1 MSSPDVV
8 AIGDVHGC
16 ASLLEQELTPH
27 LDSGVELIFLG
38 DLIDRAPEPEGDRK
52 VLERVWQLQDNT
64 AAYGLSGV
72 TLLRGNHEQMLLES
86 LGESKAGTA
95 YDRWRY
101 NGGEPA
107 LLPLAGEHREWF
119 EQLPVT
125 AIRGG
130 CLFVHAGVRPGVPLE
145 RQAFEDLIWIRKPF
159 LSKPHGLPYTVV
171 HGHTFRHD
179 FQITHL
185 PHRIGIDTGAYLS
198 GRLTA
203 LRIETATNPCS
214 PMDQSG
220 QRGSTGINKDV
231 DQICT
236 ETIDLTPE
244 RGHQTAAAKS
254 TARPTTNSWS
264 VREAGRSSVLVA
276 AAFFG
281 VALRGGA
288 VASLGC
294 GLHLHP
300 KVAAGLQG
308 INAGCQPQCL
318 AQRVE
323 LSDGLQVD

>member
-1 MSSPDVV
+1 MTSPDVV

-38 DLIDRAPEPEGDRK
+38 DLIDRAPEPVGDRK
-52 VLERVWQLQDNT
+52 VLERVWQLQDNP
-64 AAYGLSGV
+64 AAYGLAGV
-72 TLLRGNHEQMLLES
+72 TVLRGNHEQMLLES
-86 LGESKAGTA
+86 LAESKAGPA

-107 LLPLAGEHREWF
+107 LLPLASEHREWF

-130 CLFVHAGVRPGVPLE
+130 YLFVHAGVRPGVPLE

-171 HGHTFRHD
+171 HGHTFRND

-203 LRIETATNPCS
+203 LRIEPTTKPGS

-220 QRGSTGINKDV
+220 QRGRRR
-231 DQICT
+231 Q
-236 ETIDLTPE
+236 
-244 RGHQTAAAKS
+244 
-254 TARPTTNSWS
+254 
-264 VREAGRSSVLVA
+264 
-276 AAFFG
+276 
-281 VALRGGA
+281 
-288 VASLGC
+288 
-294 GLHLHP
+294 
-300 KVAAGLQG
+300 
-308 INAGCQPQCL
+308 
-318 AQRVE
+318 
-323 LSDGLQVD
+323 